1 MNTSTEKFY
10 CIFLYRF
17 LSDKTKDGQAQR
29 ITKAKGNPA
38 MCQACRGDEETDSD
52 LAQSN
57 WAIGTKRKKCVRY
70 DGTRKKCENANVPMC
85 YAGHRKNSKFEAD
98 QNHNGVLPH
107 EISSARWTLAF
118 HRIRPPFQHLP
129 RSLEFVRMH
138 GFPPHSRV
146 IWILERPKI
155 AWKIPKDSLCS
166 YRSNSSVSL

>member
-1 MNTSTEKFY
+1 MSVW
-10 CIFLYRF
+10 IFC
-17 LSDKTKDGQAQR
+17 R
-29 ITKAKGNPA
+29 I
-38 MCQACRGDEETDSD
+38 
-52 LAQSN
+52 
-57 WAIGTKRKKCVRY
+57 KRKMVQHKGLQRLRATQRCVKRVVEMKKQIQIWRKAIELLVQKEKKCIRY
-70 DGTRKKCENANVPMC
+70 DATRKKCENANLPMC

-118 HRIRPPFQHLP
+118 HRIRRPFQHLP

-155 AWKIPKDSLCS
+155 AWKIPKESLCS